1 MSKNLGITL
10 GLIMAAVL
18 AAGLLVALNGRDG
31 ATETPSAQPAP
42 AGQDPTAPTS
52 APTAP
57 TAPADLLVRENSRY
71 LDQVEDSPVTVVE
84 FLDFECEACRAQFPV
99 MEQIREDYDGRINM
113 VIRYFPLPGHTNSEP
128 AAAAVEAA
136 AQQDALEEMYA
147 RMYETQAEWGESR
160 ESQAEVFVGFAE
172 DLDLDTDEFVRTMES
187 PDTQERVASDFEDGV
202 ALGVQGTPTIFVN
215 GRLAPSMPTHEVLS
229 AMIDAELEG

>member
-10 GLIMAAVL
+10 GLILVAVIGM
-18 AAGLLVALNGRDG
+18 GLLIAIDDRDS
-31 ATETPSAQPAP
+31 ATSAPAAPGGP
-42 AGQDPTAPTS
+42 AGQDPT
-52 APTAP
+52 TAP
-57 TAPADLLVRENSRY
+57 VAPAELLVRENSRY
-71 LDQVEDSPVTVVE
+71 LDQVEESPVTVVE

-136 AQQDALEEMYA
+136 AQQGALEEMYV
-147 RMYETQAEWGESR
+147 RMYETQAEWGESQ

-172 DLDLDTDEFVRTMES
+172 DLGLDMAEFVRTMES
-187 PDTQERVASDFEDGV
+187 PETLERVRSDFEDGV

-215 GRLAPSMPTHEVLS
+215 GRPTPSMPTYEVLS
-229 AMIDAELEG
+229 ARIDAELEG

>member
-10 GLIMAAVL
+10 GLIMVAVIGM
-18 AAGLLVALNGRDG
+18 GLLVALNDRGSS
-31 ATETPSAQPAP
+31 TNTTSNPNSPN
-42 AGQDPTAPTS
+42 PTAVS
-52 APTAP
+52 
-57 TAPADLLVRENSRY
+57 TAPAELLVRENSRY
-71 LDQVEDSPVTVVE
+71 LDHVENAEVTVVE

-136 AQQDALEEMYA
+136 ARQGALEEMYVK
-147 RMYETQAEWGESR
+147 MYETQAEWGESQ
-160 ESQAEVFVGFAE
+160 ESKAGVFVGFAE
-172 DLDLDTDEFVRTMES
+172 ELGLDMDEFVQTMED
-187 PDTQERVASDFEDGV
+187 PDTLERVRSDFEDGV

-215 GRLAPSMPTHEVLS
+215 GRPTPSMPSYQVLS
-229 AMIDAELEG
+229 TMIDAELEG

>member
-10 GLIMAAVL
+10 GLILVAVIGM
-18 AAGLLVALNGRDG
+18 GLLIALNDRGSS
-31 ATETPSAQPAP
+31 TNTTTAQSGPNSP
-42 AGQDPTAPTS
+42 DPTTV
-52 APTAP
+52 P
-57 TAPADLLVRENSRY
+57 TAPAELLVRENSRY
-71 LDQVEDSPVTVVE
+71 LDQVEESPVTVVE

-99 MEQIREDYDGRINM
+99 MEQIREDYDGQINM

-136 AQQDALEEMYA
+136 AQQGALEEMYV
-147 RMYETQAEWGESR
+147 RMYETQAEWGESQ
-160 ESQAEVFVGFAE
+160 ESQTEVFVGFAE
-172 DLDLDTDEFVRTMES
+172 DLDLDMDEFVQTMED
-187 PDTQERVASDFEDGV
+187 PATLERVRSDFEDGV

-215 GRLAPSMPTHEVLS
+215 GRQAPSMPTYEVLS